1 MNQGVIAG
9 RNALTPVMN
18 RDDAIGEWHHPN
30 PGKAT
35 ILVGNYNA
43 RGHYNEKLIPNLDLQ
58 RPCHDYNAG
67 NLSCNAQVFV
77 KIPNAF
83 IIKPETTTAMPIMSP

>member
-1 MNQGVIAG
+1 M
-9 RNALTPVMN
+9 
-18 RDDAIGEWHHPN
+18 HHPN
-30 PGKAT
+30 PGKAI

-67 NLSCNAQVFV
+67 NLSCNVQVFV
-77 KIPNAF
+77 KSQTPLL
-83 IIKPETTTAMPIMSP
+83 